1 MPERLS
7 WTSFGLAFVL
17 VDFQNLM
24 VVRQIQV
31 GDIKIQMVID
41 TAVADDT
48 DSSFLVHNLC
58 FLSVYDIGADN
69 TVCPI

>member
-1 MPERLS
+1 MDAED
-7 WTSFGLAFVL
+7 L
-17 VDFQNLM
+17 VI
-24 VVRQIQV
+24 VRQIQV